1 MTLQEEISKRRTF
14 AIISHPDAGKT
25 TLTEKFL
32 LFGGAIQTAGAVKS
46 NKIKKGATSDFMDI
60 ERQRGISV
68 STSVMSFEYNNTIIN
83 SPKFGE
89 KTLVHINSMN
99 TTEKNP
105 SVGNY
110 QITALSDLDSSENNP
125 YKESLSSFRE
135 NIKISSDS
143 YPKDET
149 VRIIIINSYK
159 KFFV

>member
-1 MTLQEEISKRRTF
+1 MQEEVNVDDLKNNLLETEISKTESSV
-14 AIISHPDAGKT
+14 IISKIQEINENKFKDNNYLKKQ
-25 TLTEKFL
+25 TEKIFNL
-32 LFGGAIQTAGAVKS
+32 MNSHKLS
-46 NKIKKGATSDFMDI
+46 NEEDVIN
-60 ERQRGISV
+60 
-68 STSVMSFEYNNTIIN
+68 NNTIIN

-110 QITALSDLDSSENNP
+110 QITALSDFDSSENNP

-143 YPKDET
+143 FPNNET